1 MNKLMNNQKAEMT
14 SREIADLVG
23 ARHDSVKRTI
33 ERLSSGVI
41 SEPPLVDGS
50 KSANGITEKVYL
62 FFGEKGKL
70 DSIVVIAQLCPE
82 FTARLV
88 ERWDELEKANAQPKL
103 PTHNEAFLQLFQSAV
118 EQDRV
123 IKEQNERLIAVE
135 NKLEKAIEA
144 NVWDHCPQNCE
155 PITKI
160 GARINERYGIS
171 AKIVD
176 QVMRDM
182 PFSPRIAGMVR
193 NGNENAQG
201 AHYAV
206 YHTKDVSNVF
216 KMFVSE
222 CEQVTKEFFKHQ
234 LISKSFKLKV

>member
-1 MNKLMNNQKAEMT
+1 MNQLISNAKAEMT

-23 ARHDSVKRTI
+23 SRHDSVKRTI
-33 ERLSSGVI
+33 ERLAIVVI
-41 SEPPLVDGS
+41 DIPPVVEYMDSLNRPA
-50 KSANGITEKVYL
+50 KQYL
-62 FFGEKGKL
+62 FSGEKGKR
-70 DSIVVIAQLCPE
+70 DSIVVVAQLCPE

-88 ERWDELEKANAQPKL
+88 DRWQELESASVQQKI

-123 IKEQNERLIAVE
+123 IKEQGERLIAVE

-144 NVWDHCPQNCE
+144 NVLDYCPQNCE

-160 GARINERYGIS
+160 RQRINERYGIS

-201 AHYAV
+201 SHYAV

-234 LISKSFKLKV
+234 LIAKSFKLKL